1 MLDVLIIG
9 GGVSGVS
16 CALIIGSALKR
27 PYAEG
32 KQVAILTHQ
41 KASALQD
48 GLYNNAYGIAPGTLG
63 ADLLRTSLEHLQT
76 LYPEVQQLPDE
87 KVMSISG
94 SAGNFT
100 VITNKN
106 TYTTKMVVVA
116 TGSAAG
122 AAIEGLE
129 EYTEPN
135 KKTLPEKNRIQ
146 LRNNDH
152 LVTEGLYVAGTLAGQ
167 RSQLAIA
174 AGSGASVGTDILTL
188 WNNGIPTQYHD
199 NNKAPQPPKGE
210 QPK

>member
-16 CALIIGSALKR
+16 CALIIGSALKK
-27 PYAEG
+27 PYSES
-32 KQVAILTHQ
+32 KKVAILTHQ

-76 LYPEVQQLPDE
+76 LYPEVEQLPDE

-94 SAGNFT
+94 NAGNFT
-100 VITNKN
+100 VTTNKN
-106 TYTTKMVVVA
+106 TYIAKIVVVA

-174 AGSGASVGTDILTL
+174 AGSGASVGTDILSL
-188 WNNGIPTQYHD
+188 WNDGKPSQHHD
-199 NNKAPQPPKGE
+199 NNKK
-210 QPK
+210 